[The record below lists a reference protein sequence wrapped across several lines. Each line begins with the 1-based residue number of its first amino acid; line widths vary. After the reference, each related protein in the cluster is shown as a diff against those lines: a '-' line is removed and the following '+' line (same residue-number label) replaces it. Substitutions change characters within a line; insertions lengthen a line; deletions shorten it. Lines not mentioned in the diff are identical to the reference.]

1 MTKMN
6 TYLLNDMR
14 SLSVSGPGYIEP
26 CAQRLCNGSLTVK
39 LTAPNALSV
48 PSEGC
53 KAYTTLTLRL
63 APQNLTAYGQLF
75 LHVYPDC
82 PGLQC
87 VTLEIA
93 LCSDGRMS
101 AFHQAHLTNGVW
113 NDAALDLSGVPRESV
128 TQIVICR
135 RPTGRQQNMSASCA
149 FYFGEL
155 RLEEAAS
162 SPCASSLGAE
172 LPWREIT
179 ESALSCF
186 HAHRCGPEVP
196 GVHLPC
202 HSDCFAVH
210 PDGRR
215 VFLSGGWHDLGNL
228 SHSLEHTALAAQ
240 SLMSLFEAL
249 PEKETALRDRLL
261 EEARYG
267 LEWMQFTRFADGYR
281 CVQADIP
288 AWTDEV
294 IGTADDVLCDAHND
308 PYANFC
314 AAAVSARASVVYRDE
329 DAVFAL
335 YCLNCAREDF
345 RFAYEHMHLHEMIYG
360 IRELQSELSMHAQ
373 ALCAAVALY
382 QADGDESY
390 LEHALR
396 FADVVCSCLDK
407 KIGVFCE
414 DGRQLK
420 PDSQPSAVLAL
431 RGLALLACQVPE
443 HPQSALWRE
452 TLSVC
457 ARHLASCAPAASKGM
472 VAERFFEEL
481 MLHACG
487 LSSAASALRSSALA
501 DAAEADI
508 RWLLGENPFGVS
520 FMNGVCG
527 GNLPVWDA
535 FCSKH
540 IGALRTGLRILP
552 DGRLSL
558 SVDEDCC
565 HSELT
570 PLSCL
575 LLTLAQRMRPG
586 Q

>member
-14 SLSVSGPGYIEP
+14 SLSVSGPGFIEP
-26 CAQRLCNGSLTVK
+26 CAQRLCNGSSTVK
-39 LTAPNALSV
+39 LTVPNALLI
-48 PSEGC
+48 PAEGY
-53 KAYTTLTLRL
+53 KAYTTLTHRL
-63 APQNLTAYGQLF
+63 APQNWTAYGQLF

-93 LCSDGRMS
+93 LCSDEHMS
-101 AFHQAHLTNGVW
+101 AFHQVYLTNGAW
-113 NDAALDLSGVPRESV
+113 NNVAFDLSGVSRESV
-128 TQIVICR
+128 TQVLIR
-135 RPTGRQQNMSASCA
+135 RRLTGRQQNMSASCA

-155 RLEEAAS
+155 RLEETAS
-162 SPCASSLGAE
+162 PPCASSLCGE

-179 ESALSCF
+179 ESALSYF
-186 HAHRCGPEVP
+186 HAHRCGFEVP

-228 SHSLEHTALAAQ
+228 SHSLEHTAQASQ
-240 SLMSLFEAL
+240 SLMTLYEAL
-249 PEKETALRDRLL
+249 PEEEIALRDRLL

-314 AAAVSARASVVYRDE
+314 AAAVSAQASIVYRDE

-335 YCLNCAREDF
+335 YCLNCAKEDF

-360 IRELQSELSMHAQ
+360 IRELKSELSLHAQ
-373 ALCAAVALY
+373 ALCSAVALY
-382 QADGDESY
+382 QADGDKAY

-396 FADVVCSCLDK
+396 FADVICSCLDVK
-407 KIGVFCE
+407 TGVFCE
-414 DGRQLK
+414 DSRLLK
-420 PDSQPSAVLAL
+420 SDSQQSAVLAL
-431 RGLALLACQVPE
+431 RGLALLSCQAPD

-452 TLSVC
+452 TLSIC
-457 ARHLASCAPAASKGM
+457 THHLASSVPSVAKGM
-472 VAERFFEEL
+472 IAERFFEEL

-487 LSSAASALRSSALA
+487 LSCAASALRSSSLA
-501 DAAEADI
+501 DAATADL
-508 RWLLGENPFGVS
+508 RWLLGDNPFGIS

-540 IGALRTGLRILP
+540 TGALRTGLHILP
-552 DGRLSL
+552 DGKLSL
-558 SVDEDCC
+558 SVEENCC

-575 LLTLAQRMRPG
+575 LLTLAQHLPPV